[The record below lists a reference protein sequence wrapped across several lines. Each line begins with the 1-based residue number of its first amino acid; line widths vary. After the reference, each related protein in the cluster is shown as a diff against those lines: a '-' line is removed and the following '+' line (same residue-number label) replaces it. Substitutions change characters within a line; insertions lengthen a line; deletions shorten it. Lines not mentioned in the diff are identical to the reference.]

1 MITIITFMIYYYI
14 MQIGKDLGNPL
25 LILCR
30 ETDAMCYLFSQPS
43 SHLASKHLLNIY
55 YVKGTC

>member
-30 ETDAMCYLFSQPS
+30 EAEMLCVTCPF